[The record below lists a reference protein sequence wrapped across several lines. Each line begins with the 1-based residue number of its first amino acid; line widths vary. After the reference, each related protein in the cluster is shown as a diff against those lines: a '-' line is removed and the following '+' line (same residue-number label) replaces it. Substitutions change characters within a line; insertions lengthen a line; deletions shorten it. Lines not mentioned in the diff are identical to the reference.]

1 MKITVYADV
10 LFVTNFVINY
20 ILLYITS
27 LLSGSHSSS
36 AKLGIASAT
45 GAAYAICM
53 FMPQFAPASSFIGKL
68 ALSLIMCG
76 IAFGLIPLARY
87 IKRLGF
93 FYAVSLLCGG
103 VVTAIV
109 SSGKS
114 SAVGINNG
122 IIYFNTGTVTIIIAA
137 VVSYWVIR
145 LTYGVYRRY
154 STRNLCRMTI
164 CKNGRAVNI
173 NVLVDTGNMLFD
185 PLSGGSV
192 IVVEQ
197 SAIKGILPQ
206 NCIDDDIL
214 DMAHHIEDV
223 RLIPFK
229 TIDTDNGLL
238 VGFKP
243 DKIYCSAPLRENV
256 IIGISSKKFS
266 SGGEYNALAGP
277 DSFAEGKILKQKG

>member
-1 MKITVYADV
+1 MVPLKITVYADV

-27 LLSGSHSSS
+27 LLSASHSSG
-36 AKLGIASAT
+36 ARLGIASAT
-45 GAAYAICM
+45 GAIYAVCM
-53 FMPQFAPASSFIGKL
+53 FMPQFAPAGSLIGKL
-68 ALSLIMCG
+68 ALSLVMCG
-76 IAFGLIPLARY
+76 IAFGFVPFTRY
-87 IKRLGF
+87 AKRLGF

-109 SSGKS
+109 SSGGS

-122 IIYFNTGTVTIIIAA
+122 IIYFNAGSVTIIIAS

-192 IVVEQ
+192 IVVEHA
-197 SAIKGILPQ
+197 AIKGLLPRS
-206 NCIDDDIL
+206 NIDDDIF

-243 DKIYCSAPLRENV
+243 DKIYCSTPLRDDV
-256 IIGISSKKFS
+256 IIGVSSKKFS

-277 DSFAEGKILKQKG
+277 DSFA